1 MDKATASA
9 QDPIHKRLMET
20 KQTFMTD
27 EKFETEKATE
37 AAVHKRKSLSLS
49 KFSMDLMDLQRVV
62 AKKRT
67 KPKIYLGI
75 LCEKIASVPS

>member
-20 KQTFMTD
+20 KQTFMND

-37 AAVHKRKSLSLS
+37 AAVHKRKSLSL
-49 KFSMDLMDLQRVV
+49 
-62 AKKRT
+62 
-67 KPKIYLGI
+67 KIFDGFDGFA
-75 LCEKIASVPS
+75 ESGSEEED